1 MMSERAPS
9 MTGAPGGT
17 LRESYLQRLAEIRQG
32 FERTGDGTAAIAER
46 SSFTD
51 HTIITLWKQTL
62 LQAATGAGVAMA
74 AVGGYGRGQLFP
86 YSDVD
91 LLILCA
97 DVAAEKRHRESI
109 RQLSQM
115 LWDIG
120 LRLSATTRTIEEC
133 ESLHPENAEFA
144 FALLDARPLAGDA
157 ALLNR
162 FVSHS
167 LPLLLNRERD
177 GFLKRTVE
185 LTRLRHKKYGDT
197 LFHLEPN
204 IKDCPGGLRDLHACS
219 WLDRLLHAQRR
230 GRSDGVQRQILTD
243 DCHQAGRFLEALRC
257 FLHYRAG
264 RDDNTLYW
272 QVQDAAAA
280 AGIGMPQR
288 IPEDPSTWMRSY
300 FRHARSVDRMT
311 QLLLEEAD
319 SQTSSIYQQVRRWR
333 VQTRNGDY
341 RVRNRVIVPREPLGP
356 ENAGSA
362 TFLFLGVAREGLR
375 LGRNTEDTITSLL
388 PYLGETL
395 PEGAELWSFFRELL
409 LGPFAGQALRT
420 MHTLGVLE
428 LLIPEFHGIDAL
440 VVRDAYHRYTVDEHT
455 FLVLDA
461 LHELEHSPSKTD
473 QRFAGLLKE
482 LESPE
487 LLYFAVLMHDTGKGY
502 SATEHTR
509 ESARM
514 ANAALERFEVPP
526 EDRQKVI
533 HLIAQHLEMSAA
545 MRRDIFDGEALRAFA
560 DRIGTP
566 ELLRMLTLLTYA
578 DVKSVH
584 PDALTT
590 WKAEAL
596 WQLYIGS
603 ANYLDRSLDE
613 ERVESDADAAHIT
626 RVLTSNSDQGLEI
639 VRFLGGLPRR
649 YLRTRGAE
657 EIRNH
662 FNMASRLQSSPVEV
676 TTRSIHDSFEVTVV
690 TRDRPFLFSDIAG
703 ALAAEGM
710 NIVKADA
717 FSNAS
722 GTVVDSFRFADPFGT
737 LSHNPQEISR
747 FEQRVKDVIAGKR
760 KLEEILKSRVEARL
774 RRSRKRRVEMQFS
787 FDDTSSSHST
797 LLQVIAQDTPG
808 LLYIISR
815 ALAEHGCDIG
825 VALIDTEGEQA
836 IDVFY
841 LTAGSAKLGA
851 GLQRQLASSLE
862 SRLKSL

>member
-1 MMSERAPS
+1 
-9 MTGAPGGT
+9 
-17 LRESYLQRLAEIRQG
+17 
-32 FERTGDGTAAIAER
+32 
-46 SSFTD
+46 
-51 HTIITLWKQTL
+51 
-62 LQAATGAGVAMA
+62 
-74 AVGGYGRGQLFP
+74 
-86 YSDVD
+86 
-91 LLILCA
+91 
-97 DVAAEKRHRESI
+97 
-109 RQLSQM
+109 
-115 LWDIG
+115 
-120 LRLSATTRTIEEC
+120 
-133 ESLHPENAEFA
+133 
-144 FALLDARPLAGDA
+144 
-157 ALLNR
+157 
-162 FVSHS
+162 
-167 LPLLLNRERD
+167 
-177 GFLKRTVE
+177 
-185 LTRLRHKKYGDT
+185 
-197 LFHLEPN
+197 
-204 IKDCPGGLRDLHACS
+204 
-219 WLDRLLHAQRR
+219 
-230 GRSDGVQRQILTD
+230 
-243 DCHQAGRFLEALRC
+243 
-257 FLHYRAG
+257 
-264 RDDNTLYW
+264 
-272 QVQDAAAA
+272 
-280 AGIGMPQR
+280 
-288 IPEDPSTWMRSY
+288 
-300 FRHARSVDRMT
+300 
-311 QLLLEEAD
+311 
-319 SQTSSIYQQVRRWR
+319 
-333 VQTRNGDY
+333 
-341 RVRNRVIVPREPLGP
+341 
-356 ENAGSA
+356 
-362 TFLFLGVAREGLR
+362 
-375 LGRNTEDTITSLL
+375 
-388 PYLGETL
+388 
-395 PEGAELWSFFRELL
+395 
-409 LGPFAGQALRT
+409 
-420 MHTLGVLE
+420 
-428 LLIPEFHGIDAL
+428 
-440 VVRDAYHRYTVDEHT
+440 
-455 FLVLDA
+455 
-461 LHELEHSPSKTD
+461 
-473 QRFAGLLKE
+473 
-482 LESPE
+482 
-487 LLYFAVLMHDTGKGY
+487 
-502 SATEHTR
+502 
-509 ESARM
+509 M
-514 ANAALERFEVPP
+514 ANAALERFEVPA
-526 EDRQKVI
+526 EDRQKVM
-533 HLIAQHLEMSAA
+533 HLITQHLEMSAA

-626 RVLTSNSDQGLEI
+626 QVLSSNSDQGLEI

-662 FNMASRLQSSPVEV
+662 FNMASRLESSPVEV

-703 ALAAEGM
+703 SLAAEGM

-737 LSHNPQEISR
+737 LAHNPQEIGR
-747 FEQRVKDVIAGKR
+747 FEQRLKDVIAGKR

-862 SRLKSL
+862 SRLKTL